1 MNYIDH
7 LFIVIST
14 IPGCVSIP
22 TFASLVGIPV
32 GIASFVTGLKIYVLT
47 AGIKKYS
54 SIIKK
59 NKKKDSKTV
68 LLAKSKLI
76 QISVLINLF

>member
-32 GIASFVTGLKIYVLT
+32 GIASCVIGLKIYVLT

-68 LLAKSKLI
+68 LLVKSKLI
-76 QISVLINLF
+76 QISVLMNLF

>member
-32 GIASFVTGLKIYVLT
+32 GIASFVIGLKIYVLT

-59 NKKKDSKTV
+59 NKKKDNKIM

-76 QISVLINLF
+76 QISVLMNLF

>member
-1 MNYIDH
+1 M
-7 LFIVIST
+7 FIVIST
-14 IPGCVSIP
+14 ITGCVSIL
-22 TFASLVGIPV
+22 TFASLVGIPEV
-32 GIASFVTGLKIYVLT
+32 IASFVIGLKIYVLT

-59 NKKKDSKTV
+59 NKKKDNKIV

-76 QISVLINLF
+76 QISVLMNLF

>member
-14 IPGCVSIP
+14 ITGCVSIT

-32 GIASFVTGLKIYVLT
+32 GIASFVIGLKIYVLT

-68 LLAKSKLI
+68 LLVKSKLI
-76 QISVLINLF
+76 QISVLMNLF